1 MIDVPRKLPTVRL
14 RRLAGELRRLREA
27 AGLSREAVTAKTG
40 LDESSIYRMETAQTR
55 PQRRSLLALLSTYG
69 ITDQAK
75 LDELVELAKSA
86 GQPGWVQT
94 YEDYLPEQYTVYI
107 GFEGEASSLSNYE
120 TVFVPGLLQ
129 TEDYARAVI
138 RGVVPAITDEQVD
151 QRVEVR
157 MRRQN
162 VFQRAEPLQFW
173 AVIDEAAIRRQVGG
187 ADVMRAQ
194 VQRLADAAN
203 APHITVQLIPYEAG
217 AHPGMPGSFVV
228 MEFPDP
234 SDPALVYTDS
244 MAGDLFLE
252 KESDVA
258 RYRATFQ
265 QLVAQ
270 ALSPAATKKVLRD
283 AAKSA

>member
-1 MIDVPRKLPTVRL
+1 MDMAGRKLPTVRL

-40 LDESSIYRMETAQTR
+40 LDESSIYRVETAQTR
-55 PQRRSLLALLSTYG
+55 PQRRTVLALLGTYG
-69 ITDQAK
+69 ITDPAK
-75 LDELVELAKSA
+75 VDELVELAKTA

-94 YEDYLPEQYTVYI
+94 YEEYLPEQYTVYI

-138 RGVVPAITDEQVD
+138 HGVVPAISDEQVQ

-157 MRRQN
+157 MRRQD
-162 VFQRAEPLQFW
+162 VFKRPDPMQFW
-173 AVIDEAAIRRQVGG
+173 AVIDEAAIHRQVGG
-187 ADVMRAQ
+187 LDVMRAQ
-194 VQRLADAAN
+194 LQHLVAAAK
-203 APHITVQLIPYEAG
+203 APHITLQVVPFGAG

-252 KESDVA
+252 KESDVQ

-265 QLVAQ
+265 QLTAQ
-270 ALSPAATKKVLRD
+270 ALSPADSRKIIQKALKP
-283 AAKSA
+283 A

>member
-1 MIDVPRKLPTVRL
+1 MAGRKLPTVRL

-27 AGLSREAVTAKTG
+27 AGLSRETVTARTG
-40 LDESSIYRMETAQTR
+40 LDESSIYRVETAQTR
-55 PQRRSLLALLSTYG
+55 PQRRTVIALLGTYG
-69 ITDQAK
+69 ITDQHK
-75 LDELVELAKSA
+75 IDELVELAKNA

-94 YEDYLPEQYTVYI
+94 YEEYLPEQYTVYI

-129 TEDYARAVI
+129 IEDYARAVI
-138 RGVVPAITDEQVD
+138 RGVVPAITEEQVE

-157 MRRQN
+157 MRRQD
-162 VFQRAEPLQFW
+162 VFKRTDPMRFW

-187 ADVMRAQ
+187 AEIMRAQ
-194 VQRLADAAN
+194 LQYLADAAG
-203 APHITVQLIPYEAG
+203 APHITVQLVPYEAG

-252 KESDVA
+252 KESDVI

-270 ALSPAATKKVLRD
+270 ALSPAQTRKILRE

>member
-1 MIDVPRKLPTVRL
+1 MDMAGRKLPTVRL

-27 AGLSREAVTAKTG
+27 AGLSRETVTAKTG
-40 LDESSIYRMETAQTR
+40 LDESSIYRVETAQTR
-55 PQRRSLLALLSTYG
+55 PQRRTVMALLNTYG
-69 ITDQAK
+69 ITDQTK
-75 LDELVELAKSA
+75 IDEMVELAKTA

-94 YEDYLPEQYTVYI
+94 YEDYLSEQYTVYI
-107 GFEGEASSLSNYE
+107 GFEGEASKLSNYE

-129 TEDYARAVI
+129 TQDYARAVI
-138 RGVVPAITDEQVD
+138 RGVVPAITDDQVD
-151 QRVEVR
+151 RHVEAR
-157 MRRQN
+157 MRRQD
-162 VFQRAEPLQFW
+162 VFKRTDPMQLW

-187 ADVMRAQ
+187 PNVMHAQ
-194 VQRLADAAN
+194 LQHLAEAAK
-203 APHITVQLIPYEAG
+203 APHITIQAIPYEAG

-234 SDPALVYTDS
+234 SDAALVYTDS

-270 ALSPAATKKVLRD
+270 ALSPAATKRVLRD
-283 AAKSA
+283 AAQSA